1 MNFKMKTILYI
12 VRHGQSKHN
21 VLRLVQGGK
30 NPRENTLSEKGK
42 EQARELSQL
51 LAKVEFDVC
60 YSSPIYRALETSE
73 ILTKGKGLKI
83 IEEQQLREKNQGRF
97 VGSSVDKHIEA
108 YKNWN
113 ELSEDER
120 LDYKLVPDEESQRE
134 LRNRAMNVL
143 KKIADENMNKTI
155 LVVTHGGF
163 MRSVFTF
170 LEKRN
175 FKERWRFD
183 NCGFM
188 KIEFSSNTFKILD
201 TFKLKE
207 ISKEEFAGTK
217 NEEK

>member
-83 IEEQQLREKNQGRF
+83 IDFIFFCYGI
-97 VGSSVDKHIEA
+97 V
-108 YKNWN
+108 
-113 ELSEDER
+113 
-120 LDYKLVPDEESQRE
+120 
-134 LRNRAMNVL
+134 
-143 KKIADENMNKTI
+143 
-155 LVVTHGGF
+155 
-163 MRSVFTF
+163 
-170 LEKRN
+170 
-175 FKERWRFD
+175 
-183 NCGFM
+183 
-188 KIEFSSNTFKILD
+188 
-201 TFKLKE
+201 
-207 ISKEEFAGTK
+207 
-217 NEEK
+217 